1 MKKKVMF
8 LSIFLVVTF
17 VLTGCGSKDKKL
29 TCSVTAEEA
38 KFLML
43 GDNQNAVITFKDNKA
58 SAISIEMIVKT
69 ESKEKA
75 EEYKEQYEKLI
86 NLNSSSKMT
95 TKVDE
100 TNLIITETID
110 NVSDMS
116 EEDVKDS
123 FGDDTSYDGIKKY
136 FEEQGYSCK

>member
-1 MKKKVMF
+1 
-8 LSIFLVVTF
+8 
-17 VLTGCGSKDKKL
+17 
-29 TCSVTAEEA
+29 
-38 KFLML
+38 
-43 GDNQNAVITFKDNKA
+43 
-58 SAISIEMIVKT
+58 
-69 ESKEKA
+69 
-75 EEYKEQYEKLI
+75 
-86 NLNSSSKMT
+86 MT